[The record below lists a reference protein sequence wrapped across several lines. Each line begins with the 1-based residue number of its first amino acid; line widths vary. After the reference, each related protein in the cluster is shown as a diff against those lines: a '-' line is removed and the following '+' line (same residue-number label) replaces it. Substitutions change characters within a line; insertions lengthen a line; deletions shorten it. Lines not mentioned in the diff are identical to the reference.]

1 MAVFL
6 KATYSKKLG
15 LPQYSSHQ
23 YTVEVSAELTDVSQL
38 AQASE
43 DLYARLQQAVDL
55 QIIHPGHVPGAT
67 PAQSKQSNPVASR
80 TTTPTTPVVPKTPA
94 TPASP
99 ETDRDTWRCSD
110 KQRDLILKIVAENH
124 LDKPQVDSLA
134 RERFGCG
141 VRELNKVQASGL
153 IDEMF
158 VTYGKASNGQGQGN
172 RRGFGRSTFQ
182 GRGAQ

>member
-23 YTVEVSAELTDVSQL
+23 YTVEVSAELTDVTQL

-43 DLYARLQQAVDL
+43 DLYARLQSAVDS
-55 QIIHPGHVPGAT
+55 QIINPGVVPTDKA
-67 PAQSKQSNPVASR
+67 PALAAGH
-80 TTTPTTPVVPKTPA
+80 TTTTQSRSRPA
-94 TPASP
+94 FNQAA
-99 ETDRDTWRCSD
+99 DADGWKCSD
-110 KQRDLILKIVAENH
+110 RQRDLILKIVDEHH
-124 LDKPQVDSLA
+124 LDKVQVDALA

-158 VTYGKASNGQGQGN
+158 ETYGKTGNGQGQGN
-172 RRGFGRSTFQ
+172 RRGFGRGTYQ
-182 GRGAQ
+182 GRGAR

>member
-43 DLYARLQQAVDL
+43 DLYAKLQQAVDS
-55 QIIHPGHVPGAT
+55 QIVNPGKVPAALPSVPSSAPT
-67 PAQSKQSNPVASR
+67 ANNRSPSTNPSQD
-80 TTTPTTPVVPKTPA
+80 
-94 TPASP
+94 S
-99 ETDRDTWRCSD
+99 ETWRCSE
-110 KQRDLILKIVAENH
+110 KQRDLIVKIVDEH
-124 LDKPQVDSLA
+124 RLDKNEVESLC

-141 VRELNKVQASGL
+141 VRELNKAQASGF
-153 IDEMF
+153 IDELIE
-158 VTYGKASNGQGQGN
+158 TYGKTSTGRGQGAGAYT
-172 RRGFGRSTFQ
+172 RPAFQ
-182 GRGAQ
+182 GRGRR